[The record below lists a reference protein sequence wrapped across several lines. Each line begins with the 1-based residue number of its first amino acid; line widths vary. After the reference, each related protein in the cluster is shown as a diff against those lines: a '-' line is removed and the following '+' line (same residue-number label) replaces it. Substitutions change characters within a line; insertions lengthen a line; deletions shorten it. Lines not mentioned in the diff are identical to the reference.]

1 MAKVKKLIYLII
13 FLVVL
18 VGGVILGLRNKAEVE
33 LDLIYDVVGPYPV
46 SALIIGAFFL
56 GIFAGYI
63 LSKISQVAHKLTH
76 KSEPSVSKEVVTAK

>member
-1 MAKVKKLIYLII
+1 MGKIKKVFFLLL

-18 VGGVILGLRNKAEVE
+18 VGGIVLGLRNKAEVE
-33 LDLIYDVVGPYPV
+33 LDLIFDSVGPYPV

-63 LSKISQVAHKLTH
+63 LSKISQVAHKL
-76 KSEPSVSKEVVTAK
+76 SSKPENSHSREVVTAK

>member
-1 MAKVKKLIYLII
+1 MAKIKKIIYLAI

-18 VGGVILGLRNKAEVE
+18 VGGVVLGLRNKAEVE

-63 LSKISQVAHKLTH
+63 LSKISQVAHKLSH
-76 KSEPSVSKEVVTAK
+76 RGERSSSKAVATSS

>member
-1 MAKVKKLIYLII
+1 MAKIKKFIYLAV

-18 VGGVILGLRNKAEVE
+18 VGGVVLGLRNKAEVE

-76 KSEPSVSKEVVTAK
+76 RAERPSSKAVATSS